1 MRTVFPWQVENEL
14 KTEFFGPLQTG
25 FFVEVGANQPQQ
37 GSQSWQFE
45 QAGWRG
51 VLVEPQPDLA
61 ERLRQSRRA
70 HVVAAA
76 CSSPANAGT
85 AMTLHVL
92 GPHSSLNR
100 ELAVT
105 GVTAQSTIEVP
116 VRTLDEI
123 LEQAGAPTPI
133 DFVSIDVEGHEVE
146 VLSGFDLARWRPRLL
161 LVEDH
166 VTSLATHRYLTR
178 AGYRL
183 IRRTGPNG
191 WYVPAGQSAARRLG
205 LVADCA
211 QILLRAADP
220 HVAGS
225 QAPAARPAS
234 ATASSRCR
242 RSGASNERQIVSGA
256 ALISVIVT
264 TYNREDALDAAL
276 RALAHQSDRNFE
288 IVIAD
293 DGSRPDTARVIE
305 SWQARLPLPLK
316 HVRHEHRGFRGG
328 EIRNRGIRA
337 SAGEICIFLD
347 GDCLA
352 APDFIAAHRRLYEP
366 GWFVTGQSH
375 SALART
381 DRRRAR
387 GRPRGGAVE
396 FRRFAGAAAARRHQ
410 PFVADAAAAA
420 RAVAQAPA
428 RELGK
433 ARKPAISRWRGATSI
448 ASTASTALIPAGALR
463 IQTLSCVSCMP
474 AYGARTAGSRPAYCI
489 CGTRR
494 TTARSFLQTKQGSMR

>member
-146 VLSGFDLARWRPRLL
+146 VLSGFDLTRWRPRLL

-178 AGYRL
+178 SGYRL

-191 WYVPAGQSAARRLG
+191 WYVPQDKAPRVGFGWWQIARKYYFALPIRMLRDRRRRLRDR
-205 LVADCA
+205 LRQRRRPDAVA
-211 QILLRAADP
+211 
-220 HVAGS
+220 
-225 QAPAARPAS
+225 
-234 ATASSRCR
+234 
-242 RSGASNERQIVSGA
+242 
-256 ALISVIVT
+256 
-264 TYNREDALDAAL
+264 AAL
-276 RALAHQSDRNFE
+276 RASDK
-288 IVIAD
+288 
-293 DGSRPDTARVIE
+293 S
-305 SWQARLPLPLK
+305 
-316 HVRHEHRGFRGG
+316 
-328 EIRNRGIRA
+328 
-337 SAGEICIFLD
+337 
-347 GDCLA
+347 
-352 APDFIAAHRRLYEP
+352 
-366 GWFVTGQSH
+366 
-375 SALART
+375 
-381 DRRRAR
+381 
-387 GRPRGGAVE
+387 
-396 FRRFAGAAAARRHQ
+396 
-410 PFVADAAAAA
+410 
-420 RAVAQAPA
+420 
-428 RELGK
+428 
-433 ARKPAISRWRGATSI
+433 
-448 ASTASTALIPAGALR
+448 
-463 IQTLSCVSCMP
+463 
-474 AYGARTAGSRPAYCI
+474 
-489 CGTRR
+489 
-494 TTARSFLQTKQGSMR
+494 